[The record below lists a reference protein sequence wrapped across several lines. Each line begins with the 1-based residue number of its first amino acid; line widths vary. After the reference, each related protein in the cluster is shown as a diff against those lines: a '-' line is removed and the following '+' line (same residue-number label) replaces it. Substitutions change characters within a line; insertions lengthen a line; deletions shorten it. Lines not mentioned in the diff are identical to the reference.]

1 MQHEL
6 EQVTDSIRIIVID
19 DNLSIHND
27 FIKILMPIRKD
38 LAENAALSEIEK
50 KLFNETKKIEPI
62 LPRFE
67 IDTASQGK
75 EGFEKI
81 AKAIKMGK
89 PYTLA
94 FVDIRMPPGW
104 DGIETIKHIFE
115 IDQNIQVVIC
125 TAYSD
130 YTWEETVSQLGQRDN
145 LLILKKPF
153 DNTSVRQLATA
164 LSKKWQLAQI
174 TKEYTRSLEGKIKER
189 TKSLEDTLA
198 LMQATEEKL
207 QYQATHDQ
215 LTGLPNRILMQDRIK
230 QAIHKANRENQQ
242 FAVLFLDLDRF
253 KLINDSLSHEAGDKI
268 LCSVAQRLKSVIRKE
283 DTIARLGGDEFV
295 VVINH
300 VKNNNDITNVCEKI
314 LTLFNEPF
322 HINKHEFFLSTSI
335 GISLYTPKVSK
346 SIDELLRNADL
357 AMYRAK
363 EMGKSQY
370 QFFTQEMNKENIE
383 RIEKETELRQAIAKN
398 QLVLFF
404 QPQFD
409 LNTNQMV
416 SVEALMRWQ
425 HPTKGIILPIDF
437 IPLAEESGLIIPIG
451 EWMMRAACHQVKA
464 WQEKGLPPI
473 RVAVNITTKQL
484 RFYNIAQIIK
494 NILQE
499 AKLDPKY
506 FEIELTENIIINN
519 TDIIE
524 TIRELKKI
532 GIHIALDDFGTG
544 YSSLNYLRELPVDRL
559 KIDQSFVQNIDSE
572 RGDNIL
578 IEAIITMANSLK
590 LDVLA
595 EGVETQRQL
604 EFLKAQKCNE
614 AQGYYFSRPICAN
627 DCEEFLKEIKN
638 KIAT

>member
-1 MQHEL
+1 MQHER
-6 EQVTDSIRIIVID
+6 QSNSIKIIVID

-27 FIKILMPIRKD
+27 FIKILTPVRKD
-38 LAENAALSEIEK
+38 LEQSANLSELEK
-50 KLFNETKKIEPI
+50 KLFNETKNNEPS
-62 LPRFE
+62 LPEFE

-75 EGFEKI
+75 EGVEKI
-81 AKAIKMGK
+81 AAAIKMGK

-104 DGIETIKHIFE
+104 DGIETIKHIFKL
-115 IDQNIQVVIC
+115 DQTIQVVIC

-174 TKEYTRSLEGKIKER
+174 TKDYTLSLEGKIKER
-189 TKSLEDTLA
+189 TKSLEDTLS
-198 LMQATEEKL
+198 LMQETEEKL

-215 LTGLPNRILMQDRIK
+215 LTDLPNRILLVDRIR
-230 QAIHKANRENQQ
+230 QATHKANREKKQ

-253 KLINDSLSHEAGDKI
+253 KLVNDSLSHEAGDKI
-268 LCSVAQRLKSVIRKE
+268 LCSVAQRLKTVIRKE

-295 VVINH
+295 VIVND
-300 VKNNNDITNVCEKI
+300 VKNNTAVTNVCEKI
-314 LTLFNEPF
+314 LGIFNEPF
-322 HINKHEFFLSTSI
+322 RLNKHEFTLSTSI
-335 GISLYTPKVSK
+335 GISLYQPNTNQN
-346 SIDELLRNADL
+346 IDELLRDADM
-357 AMYRAK
+357 AMYKAK
-363 EMGKSQY
+363 EMGKNQY
-370 QFFTQEMNKENIE
+370 QFFTEEMNKKNMEH
-383 RIEKETELRQAIAKN
+383 IEKETELRQAIAKN
-398 QLVLFF
+398 QFILFF
-404 QPQFD
+404 QPQFE
-409 LNTNQMV
+409 LETNKMV
-416 SVEALMRWQ
+416 SVEALLRWQ

-437 IPLAEESGLIIPIG
+437 VPLAEESGLIVPIG
-451 EWMMRAACHQVKA
+451 EWTIRAACRQVKT
-464 WQEKGLPPI
+464 WQDKGLPPV

-494 NILQE
+494 NILDE
-499 AKLDPKY
+499 EKLNPDY
-506 FEIELTENIIINN
+506 LELELTENMIINN
-519 TDIIE
+519 TDIID
-524 TIRELKKI
+524 TIRDLKNI

-544 YSSLNYLRELPVDRL
+544 YSCLNYLREIPVDRL
-559 KIDQSFVQNIDSE
+559 KIDQSYVQNIDSD

-578 IEAIITMANSLK
+578 IKAIITMANSLK

-614 AQGYYFSRPICAN
+614 AQGYYFSQPISAS
-627 DCEEFLKEIKN
+627 DCEQFLKKMD
-638 KIAT
+638 KINS